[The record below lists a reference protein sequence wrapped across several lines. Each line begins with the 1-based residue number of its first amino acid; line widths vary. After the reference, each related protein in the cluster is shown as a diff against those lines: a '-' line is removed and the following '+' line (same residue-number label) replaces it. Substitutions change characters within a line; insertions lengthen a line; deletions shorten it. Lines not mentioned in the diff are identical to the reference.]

1 MGITKLNFD
10 LKLDG
15 ENRVNRLYEFEEFRI
30 LSYDIDKIYKQ
41 KTKRWHDKHIIAR
54 TFNSGE
60 KVLLLNSRLM
70 LFPRIQR
77 FKRSGPFKVVRMT
90 QHGAVKLKG
99 ETGSTFLVNG

>member
-1 MGITKLNFD
+1 MNLDRKLAD
-10 LKLDG
+10 RK
-15 ENRVNRLYEFEEFRI
+15 RVNQLDELGEFRHHA
-30 LSYDIDKIYKQ
+30 YENDKLYKQ

-99 ETGSTFLVNG
+99 ETGFTFLVNG

>member
-41 KTKRWHDKHIIAR
+41 KTKRWHDKQIVAR
-54 TFNSGE
+54 TFNLGD
-60 KVLLLNSRLM
+60 KVLLFNSRLR
-70 LFPRIQR
+70 LFPE
-77 FKRSGPFKVVRMT
+77 KLKYKWHGPFEVVSIT
-90 QHGAVKLKG
+90 
-99 ETGSTFLVNG
+99 

>member
-41 KTKRWHDKHIIAR
+41 KTKRWHDKQIVAR
-54 TFNSGE
+54 TFNSCD
-60 KVLLLNSRLM
+60 KVLLFNSRLM
-70 LFPRIQR
+70 LFPE
-77 FKRSGPFKVVRMT
+77 KLKYKWHGPFEVVRIT
-90 QHGAVKLKG
+90 
-99 ETGSTFLVNG
+99 